1 MPKFLANI
9 DLQKNQLL
17 NATIQNLASA
27 PSSPVEGQIY
37 HNTADHKSYIYNGS
51 SWLEITSITRLKGS
65 SGSTAAYV
73 AGDINLVGGTN
84 TTVTQVGSTFTID
97 VTMASTSI
105 AFTGDVNDVTSSTGV
120 TTTLTLKNTGV
131 SASTY
136 GTSTSVGSFTVNAK
150 GLITSA
156 TGITIAGATLN
167 GDVVAAYVSPGN
179 TTSITLANTG
189 VTAGDYGSGTQIP
202 VVSVDSKGRL
212 TSAGSTSVAG
222 ITLSGDIQSLYV
234 AAGGTASVTLSN
246 SGVTA
251 GTYKSVT
258 VDAKGRVTSGTNP
271 TTLSG
276 YGITDAIDTS
286 ATGQTKAGSLAVTGG
301 VIADVTGN
309 ASTAD
314 KLKTARTIAVS
325 GDASG
330 SVSFDGSAGV
340 TISTT
345 LASTGVS
352 AGSYGSSTAVPIITV
367 DAKGRITGATVAS
380 IASSLNISSD
390 SGSGTVSLLTD
401 TFKIAGGTGIS
412 TEVTSSGT
420 TDTVTVKLN
429 NTAVSAGTYG
439 SSTQAVSLTVDAQG
453 RLTAASSVAL
463 AGFTLAGGDIVTV
476 GGSLGGTSTV
486 TLSNTGV
493 TAGTYNNVTVD
504 AKGRV
509 SAGSNVSYLTSY
521 IETSTLDDVTYRGA
535 TTSSAIEI
543 SNTTNAHDSTS
554 GALIVAGG
562 LGVDKNAYIGG
573 ELFVGGT
580 LHVGGTLVTTGVSTL
595 VIDDSIIYLA
605 HNNTGN
611 SVDIGIVGNFNPGSS
626 YQHTG
631 LVRHAADGYW
641 YLFSGVTYEPGATVN
656 IDNATIDTVKANVI
670 GNVTGNLTGLASKA
684 SNVDGGATGSLVYQ
698 TGVSTTGF
706 VAAGTSGAFLK
717 SQGTAAPIWGSVS
730 KSDVGLGNVENT
742 ALSTWA
748 GTTYITNIGVISSP
762 SFTGTP
768 LAPTASAG
776 TNTTQIATTAFVNTA
791 IANGASQLATKYAAT
806 IGASTAT
813 AYTVTHNLGSRD
825 VNVTVREDASPYA
838 IVYPDV
844 EMTDANTVTVR
855 FGFAPSTASYRVIV
869 AG

>member
-17 NATIQNLASA
+17 NAAIQNLASA

-37 HNTADHKSYIYNGS
+37 HNTSDHKSYIYNGS

-65 SGSTAAYV
+65 SGSTASFV

-97 VTMASTSI
+97 VEMASTSI
-105 AFTGDVNDVTSSTGV
+105 AFTGDVNDVSSSTGV

-131 SASTY
+131 SAGTY
-136 GTSTSVGSFTVNAK
+136 GSTTAVGVFTVNAK

-156 TGITIAGATLN
+156 TSLYIAGATLN
-167 GDVVAAYVSPGN
+167 GDVVAAYVTPGN
-179 TTSITLANTG
+179 STSLTLANTA
-189 VTAGDYGSGTQIP
+189 VSAGSYGSSTAIP
-202 VVSVDSKGRL
+202 NFTVDSKGRL
-212 TSAGSTSVAG
+212 TAASTSSIAG
-222 ITLSGDIQSLYV
+222 ITLSGDIATVYV
-234 AAGGTASVTLSN
+234 APGGSAAVTLSN

-271 TTLSG
+271 TTLAG

-309 ASTAD
+309 ASSAD
-314 KLKTARTIAVS
+314 TLHTARTIAVS
-325 GDASG
+325 GDATG

-345 LASTGVS
+345 LANTGVS
-352 AGSYGSSTAVPIITV
+352 AGSYGSGTAVPVITV
-367 DAKGRITGATVAS
+367 DSKGRITGATLAS

-390 SGSGTVSLLTD
+390 SGSGVVSLLTD
-401 TFKIAGGTGIS
+401 TFKVAGGTGIS
-412 TEVTSSGT
+412 TEVTASGS
-420 TDTVTVKLN
+420 TDIITVKLN
-429 NTAVSAGTYG
+429 DTAVSAGSYG
-439 SSTQAVSLTVDAQG
+439 SSTQAVSISVDAQG
-453 RLTAASSVAL
+453 RLTSASSVAL
-463 AGFTLAGGDIVTV
+463 AGFTLAGGDINTV
-476 GGSLGGTSTV
+476 GGSLGGTSTISL
-486 TLSNTGV
+486 TNTGV
-493 TAGTYNNVTVD
+493 VAGTYNNVQVD

-509 SAGSNVSYLTSY
+509 ITAGNVAYLTSY
-521 IETSTLDDVTYRGA
+521 TETDTLNSVTGRGA
-535 TTSSAIEI
+535 TTSSAITI
-543 SNTTNAHDSTS
+543 NNTTNSTGS
-554 GALIVAGG
+554 TNGALIVAGG
-562 LGVDKNAYIGG
+562 IGVAKDGYIGG

-580 LHVGGTLVTTGVSTL
+580 LHIGGSLITTGVSTL
-595 VIDDSIIYLA
+595 IVDDSIIYLA
-605 HNNTGN
+605 NNNTGN
-611 SVDIGIVGNFNPGSS
+611 SVDIGIVGHFNPGSS

-631 LVRHAADGYW
+631 FVRHAADGYW
-641 YLFSGVTYEPGATVN
+641 YLFSGVTYEPGATIN
-656 IDNATIDTVKANVI
+656 LDNATIDTVKANI
-670 GNVTGNLTGLASKA
+670 LGNVTGNLTGLASKA

-768 LAPTASAG
+768 LAPTASSG
-776 TNTTQIATTAFVNTA
+776 TNTTQIATTAFVQA
-791 IANGASQLATKYAAT
+791 AVSNGCSQLSTKYAAT
-806 IGASTAT
+806 IGASTGT
-813 AYTVTHNLGSRD
+813 AFAVAHNLGSRD

-844 EMTDANTVTVR
+844 EMTDANTVTIR
-855 FGFAPSTASYRVIV
+855 FGFAPSTTSYRVIV